1 MLYCPPAALDS
12 YGGIGCFF
20 IVYGIMA
27 RLRKILDISYRI
39 ISASVITIGLILLI
53 IYLCGI
59 RFYRVRSGS
68 MGKLLPVGCVCFV
81 STYSKYDSVET
92 GDVISFKV
100 DDDMFVTH
108 RAVRITPEGIITKG
122 DENMTEDPDVVT
134 KDNYIGKTVFALPCV
149 GRLFGFF
156 YALSGKITLAV
167 SILALL
173 VMGRFYRGKVK
184 TQN

>member
-1 MLYCPPAALDS
+1 
-12 YGGIGCFF
+12 
-20 IVYGIMA
+20 
-27 RLRKILDISYRI
+27 
-39 ISASVITIGLILLI
+39 
-53 IYLCGI
+53 
-59 RFYRVRSGS
+59 